1 MLYETIDT
9 TLLATQLNIC
19 RRVAVNSTGARLSDI
34 EIWSDNGVLNYLF
47 PKSKLI
53 EIGNLI
59 CIYVY
64 RNKSIS
70 LRIININEM
79 Y

>member
-19 RRVAVNSTGARLSDI
+19 RRVAVNSTGARLSD
-34 EIWSDNGVLNYLF
+34 NGVLNYLF

-59 CIYVY
+59 CISVY

>member
-19 RRVAVNSTGARLSDI
+19 RRVAVNSTGARLSD
-34 EIWSDNGVLNYLF
+34 NGVLNYLF

-59 CIYVY
+59 CISVY

-70 LRIININEM
+70 LRIINIIEM

>member
-19 RRVAVNSTGARLSDI
+19 RRVAVNLTGARL
-34 EIWSDNGVLNYLF
+34 SDNGVLNYLF

-59 CIYVY
+59 CISVY